1 MRTNLFT
8 KGIAF
13 AAAVAA
19 MMSCSKENE
28 KEKEPQFPAVQ
39 EVEIAAGES
48 KELTFKAEADWKLT
62 IDKTTWCMFDDK
74 GVETAQVAGEAGE
87 VTVKVKIGDA
97 GLGFESEVAK
107 IDMTMGEK
115 TQTVFQI
122 TRSPKERVVKLYVST
137 EWNTPYKKV
146 DNLELTANE
155 WGVTNYIAFGIV
167 ANYEWKVAELPEELK
182 MQVDYA
188 DVDSFSGKADSVD
201 FKAAIL
207 QIKEDKV
214 PYEFSKKIKITD
226 MEGNNPVEFPVTYA
240 GLGEDVVMFDP
251 ANLTSPASVGLN
263 FTDEGFYVRK
273 SDPYSPSEVT
283 TEKSSSVSVKAKN
296 MQYSVYVVEV
306 KDDTPVQVTS
316 GGWLKI
322 NDDKKGKL
330 DVSVE
335 NNTATANR
343 VAYVIVLPAS
353 KKFVVSDHFGEW
365 GNLTSTDYGFKVTQ
379 SGHAVADDFMVQW
392 GATMANVQTVKFA
405 DYAGFSGKK
414 PSDVKPGSCDD
425 NAYVAEINET
435 SITNSYNGRPAGELK
450 FAPKGMGEGYYPIS
464 GADKL
469 YKFEA
474 YEGDW
479 DENYVKATNLY
490 SGMSPIN
497 GLSINQAQ
505 FFKDP
510 DTAPVSKNFTGTV
523 FVHFYKTVAD
533 KNAGKAVATLVIVKK

>member
-48 KELTFKAEADWKLT
+48 KELTFTAEADWKLT

-74 GVETAQVAGEAGE
+74 GVETAQIAGEAGE

-97 GLGFESEVAK
+97 GLGFEAEVAK

-182 MQVDYA
+182 MQVDYQDA
-188 DVDSFSGKADSVD
+188 DSFSGKADSVD
-201 FKAAIL
+201 FKAAVL

-251 ANLTSPASVGLN
+251 SNLVGQWSAGMN
-263 FTDEGFYVRK
+263 FTDDGFFVQK
-273 SDPYSPSEVT
+273 TDPWTPGTVT

-306 KDDTPVQVTS
+306 KDGTPAQVTS
-316 GGWLKI
+316 GAWLKI

-330 DVSVE
+330 VFSVD
-335 NNTATANR
+335 NNTATADR
-343 VAYVIVLPAS
+343 VAYAFVLPAS
-353 KKFVVSDHFGEW
+353 KNLVISEHFDEW
-365 GNLTSTDYGFKVTQ
+365 GNCTSQFGFKVTQ
-379 SGHAVADDFMVQW
+379 TGHAVADDFMVQW
-392 GATMANVQTVKFA
+392 GATMGNVPTVKFA

-425 NAYVAEINET
+425 NAYVAEISET
-435 SITNSYNGRPAGELK
+435 SIVTTTGRPAGALK
-450 FAPKGMGEGYYPIS
+450 FAPKGLGEGYYPVS
-464 GADKL
+464 GMDKL

-474 YEGDW
+474 YEGNW
-479 DENYVKATNLY
+479 DENNVESTSLYV
-490 SGMSPIN
+490 GMSPIN
-497 GLSINQAQ
+497 GLMIKQAQ
-505 FFKDP
+505 FFNDP
-510 DTAPVSKNFTGTV
+510 DTNPVSKNFTGTV

>member
-8 KGIAF
+8 KGLAF

-97 GLGFESEVAK
+97 GLGFEAEVAK

-122 TRSPKERVVKLYVST
+122 TRSPKERVVKMYVST
-137 EWNTPYKKV
+137 DWGSTYNKADK
-146 DNLELTANE
+146 LELTSDE
-155 WGVTNYIAFGIV
+155 WGGTSYLAFGIV
-167 ANYEWKVAELPEELK
+167 ANYEWKLAELPEELK

-201 FKAAIL
+201 FKAAQL
-207 QIKEDKV
+207 FIKEDKI

-240 GLGEDVVMFDP
+240 GLAEDVVMLDP
-251 ANLTSPASVGLN
+251 SNLVGQWSAGMN
-263 FTDEGFYVRK
+263 FTDDGFFVQK
-273 SDPYSPSEVT
+273 TDPWTPGTVT

-306 KDDTPVQVTS
+306 KDGTPAQVTS
-316 GGWLKI
+316 GSWLKI

-330 DVSVE
+330 VFSVD
-335 NNTATANR
+335 NNTATADR
-343 VAYVIVLPAS
+343 VAYAFVLPAS
-353 KKFVVSDHFGEW
+353 KNLVISEHFDEW
-365 GNLTSTDYGFKVTQ
+365 GNCTSQFGFKVTQ

-392 GATMANVQTVKFA
+392 GATMGNVPTVKFA
-405 DYAGFSGKK
+405 DYAGFSGMK
-414 PSDVKPGSCDD
+414 PSDVKPGSCVD
-425 NAYVAEINET
+425 NAYVAEISET
-435 SITNSYNGRPAGELK
+435 SIVTTMGRPAGALK
-450 FAPKGMGEGYYPIS
+450 FAPKGLGEGYYPVS
-464 GADKL
+464 GTDKL

-474 YEGDW
+474 YEGNW
-479 DENYVKATNLY
+479 DEKNVESTSLYVGA
-490 SGMSPIN
+490 SSIN

-505 FFKDP
+505 FFNDP
-510 DTAPVSKNFTGTV
+510 GTNPVSKNFTGTV
-523 FVHFYKTVAD
+523 FVHFYKTIAD

>member
-8 KGIAF
+8 KGLAF

-48 KELTFKAEADWKLT
+48 KELTFTAEADWKLT

-97 GLGFESEVAK
+97 GLGFEAEVAK

-122 TRSPKERVVKLYVST
+122 TRSPKERVVKMYVSKDWGT
-137 EWNTPYKKV
+137 TYNKADK
-146 DNLELTANE
+146 LELTADE
-155 WGVTNYIAFGIV
+155 WGSTSYIAFGIV

-201 FKAAIL
+201 FKAAQL
-207 QIKEDKV
+207 FIKEDKI

-240 GLGEDVVMFDP
+240 GLAEDVVMLDP
-251 ANLTSPASVGLN
+251 SNLVGQWSAGMN
-263 FTDEGFYVRK
+263 FTDDGFFVQK
-273 SDPYSPSEVT
+273 TDPWTPGTVT

-306 KDDTPVQVTS
+306 KDGTPAQVTS
-316 GGWLKI
+316 GSWLKI

-330 DVSVE
+330 VFSVD
-335 NNTATANR
+335 NNTATADR
-343 VAYVIVLPAS
+343 VAYAFVLPAS
-353 KKFVVSDHFGEW
+353 KNLVISEHFDEW
-365 GNLTSTDYGFKVTQ
+365 GNCTSQFGFKVTQ

-392 GATMANVQTVKFA
+392 GATMGNVPTVKFA

-425 NAYVAEINET
+425 NAYVAEISET
-435 SITNSYNGRPAGELK
+435 SIVTTMGRPAGALK
-450 FAPKGMGEGYYPIS
+450 FAPKGLGEGYYPVS
-464 GADKL
+464 GTDKL

-474 YEGDW
+474 YEGNW
-479 DENYVKATNLY
+479 DETNVEVTSLYVGA
-490 SGMSPIN
+490 SSIN

-505 FFKDP
+505 FFNDP
-510 DTAPVSKNFTGTV
+510 GTNPVSKKFTGTV
-523 FVHFYKTVAD
+523 FVQFYKTADD

>member
-48 KELTFKAEADWKLT
+48 KELTFMAEADWKLT

-97 GLGFESEVAK
+97 GLGFEAEVAK

-122 TRSPKERVVKLYVST
+122 TRSPKERVVKLYVSKDWGST
-137 EWNTPYKKV
+137 YNKADK
-146 DNLELTANE
+146 LELTSDE
-155 WGVTNYIAFGIV
+155 WGSTSYLAFGIV
-167 ANYEWKVAELPEELK
+167 ANYEWKLAELPEELK
-182 MQVDYA
+182 MQVDYQ

-201 FKAAIL
+201 FKAAQLI
-207 QIKEDKV
+207 IKEDKI

-240 GLGEDVVMFDP
+240 GLAEDVVMLDP
-251 ANLTSPASVGLN
+251 SNLVGQWSAGMN
-263 FTDEGFYVRK
+263 FTDDGFFIQK
-273 SDPYSPSEVT
+273 TDPWTPGTVT

-306 KDDTPVQVTS
+306 KDGTPAQVTS
-316 GGWLKI
+316 GAWLKI

-330 DVSVE
+330 VFSVD
-335 NNTATANR
+335 NNTATADR
-343 VAYVIVLPAS
+343 VAYAFVLPAS
-353 KKFVVSDHFGEW
+353 KNLVISEHFDEW
-365 GNLTSTDYGFKVTQ
+365 GSCTSQFGFKVTQ
-379 SGHAVADDFMVQW
+379 TGHAVADDFMVQW
-392 GATMANVQTVKFA
+392 GATMGNVPTVKFA

-425 NAYVAEINET
+425 NAYVAEISET
-435 SITNSYNGRPAGELK
+435 SIVMTTGRPAGALK
-450 FAPKGMGEGYYPIS
+450 FAPKGLGEGYYPVS
-464 GADKL
+464 GMDKL

-474 YEGDW
+474 YEGNW
-479 DENYVKATNLY
+479 DENNVESTSLYVGAL
-490 SGMSPIN
+490 PIN

-505 FFKDP
+505 FFNDP
-510 DTAPVSKNFTGTV
+510 NTNPVSKNFTGTV